1 MKNTRLYAIIA
12 VVALALSMFAS
23 YSMSLANGTGTQL
36 LGGIALVC
44 GAASSAAG
52 VGILRQNFRTDRKKA

>member
-23 YSMSLANGTGTQL
+23 YSMSLADNIGTQL
-36 LGGIALVC
+36 LGGVALVC

-52 VGILRQNFRTDRKKA
+52 TGILRQSFHTGRKKA